1 MFQVRCCGETKQ
13 GANSLQQQRHSIHQ
27 GSTTDDSSETVNI
40 LESVDERLC
49 SSDAHLLLLEI
60 LHNEFQALFGW
71 LETAAVVIWCFRDK
85 IELNSVVSSQQQVKT
100 LAAEKQSSKSW

>member
-1 MFQVRCCGETKQ
+1 MK
-13 GANSLQQQRHSIHQ
+13 
-27 GSTTDDSSETVNI
+27 D
-40 LESVDERLC
+40 C